1 MKHVLILEDDPA
13 IARGLSD
20 NLRQEHY
27 SVETEADGVKGFA
40 KAKKGQWDVLILDV
54 MLPGMDGLE
63 ICKSLRRQG
72 IQGPILMLTGKSEE
86 VDKVLGLELGAD
98 DYVTKPFSVREVL
111 ARIKALTRRQTTLS
125 RGIDEI
131 RIGNL
136 DVDFRKQEM
145 TDGKKNIP
153 MTAKE
158 FELLKYFVEHEGEV
172 ISRDQILRDV
182 WGYDSLPTTRTV
194 DNYLLSLRKKIE
206 PKPSKPAHLLTVH
219 TVGYKFLR

>member
-1 MKHVLILEDDPA
+1 MKRVLILEDDPA

-27 SVETEADGVKGFA
+27 SVETESDGVKGFA

-63 ICKSLRRQG
+63 ICKSLRGQG

-86 VDKVLGLELGAD
+86 VDRVLGLELGAD

-111 ARIKALTRRQTTLS
+111 ARIKALTRRQTS
-125 RGIDEI
+125 VSGEIDEI

-136 DVDFRKQEM
+136 NVDFRKQEM

-158 FELLKYFVEHEGEV
+158 FELLKYFAEHEGQV
-172 ISRDQILRDV
+172 VSRDQILRDI

-194 DNYLLSLRKKIE
+194 DNYILSLRKKIE
-206 PKPSKPAHLLTVH
+206 PRPSEPTHLVTIH
-219 TVGYKFLR
+219 TVGYKFTR

>member
-1 MKHVLILEDDPA
+1 MKRVLILEDDPA

-20 NLRQEHY
+20 NLRQEHFN
-27 SVETEADGVKGFA
+27 VETESDGVKGFA
-40 KAKKGQWDVLILDV
+40 KAKKGEWDILILDV

-63 ICKSLRRQG
+63 ICKSLRQQG
-72 IQGPILMLTGKSEE
+72 MQGPILMLTGKAEE

-111 ARIKALTRRQTTLS
+111 ARIKALTRRQTLLS
-125 RGIDEI
+125 TGIEELHV
-131 RIGNL
+131 GGLSVN
-136 DVDFRKQEM
+136 FKKQEV

-158 FELLKYFVEHEGEV
+158 FELLKYFVEHEGHV
-172 ISRDQILRDV
+172 VSRDQILRDV

-194 DNYLLSLRKKIE
+194 DNYILSLRKKIE
-206 PKPSKPAHLLTVH
+206 SNPSKPKHLLTIH
-219 TVGYKFLR
+219 TIGYKFVR